1 MVNGQPVC
9 DDGPA
14 YRAATARVVCRFKF
28 TNFLPII
35 LFPCLFMK
43 FLDCL
48 FFASKSDICSLGSL
62 DTMEQVNTRQDRTSG
77 TSQANLQ
84 WTKCSARAMKLQSLT
99 ALIKPRTIVVE
110 VKDWGSSAQQVNSTN
125 CPVPSVRYKSLNCSL
140 MVFSE
145 ESTLKIHTP
154 SIAQIAPP
162 SHSNGNSG
170 ALFFQADLSKFV
182 AISLF

>member
-14 YRAATARVVCRFKF
+14 YRAATATVVCRLKF

-84 WTKCSARAMKLQSLT
+84 WTKCSARATKLPSLT

-110 VKDWGSSAQQVNSTN
+110 VKDWGSSAQQVNATN
-125 CPVPSVRYKSLNCSL
+125 CPGSD
-140 MVFSE
+140 
-145 ESTLKIHTP
+145 IQ
-154 SIAQIAPP
+154 SILIMIIIEPNHGGQM
-162 SHSNGNSG
+162 S
-170 ALFFQADLSKFV
+170 FQCTANLAWLTRFTT
-182 AISLF
+182 ILPN

>member
-14 YRAATARVVCRFKF
+14 YRAATAAVVCRFK
-28 TNFLPII
+28 FLPII

-62 DTMEQVNTRQDRTSG
+62 DTMEQVNTQHNRTSG
-77 TSQANLQ
+77 KSRTNLE
-84 WTKCSARAMKLQSLT
+84 WTMCSARAMKLPSLT

-110 VKDWGSSAQQVNSTN
+110 VKDWGSSVQQVNAINDQGSHILQIIQDM
-125 CPVPSVRYKSLNCSL
+125 SIIISL
-140 MVFSE
+140 
-145 ESTLKIHTP
+145 I
-154 SIAQIAPP
+154 I
-162 SHSNGNSG
+162 SG
-170 ALFFQADLSKFV
+170 AGWGFRPSRRKHHGQRRACLR
-182 AISLF
+182 